1 MASPDTEGAVA
12 AREVAAEHLPH
23 WLRQHSE
30 RSYQFAAA
38 HAWERGTDHDAELL
52 FVAAMLHDLSLV
64 PGFDEVALPFEEAGG
79 LVARVL
85 ATGLG
90 WSPARRE
97 HLERVIVLHMRD
109 DVSPEVDAESY
120 LLQVG
125 TSADVSGG
133 TVALFGADVRQG
145 IVDAYPRGGFPEH
158 FLAAFEAQAARK
170 PTCAAAGALASPGWA
185 DRVRANPLGG

>member
-1 MASPDTEGAVA
+1 V
-12 AREVAAEHLPH
+12 R
-23 WLRQHSE
+23 
-30 RSYQFAAA
+30 
-38 HAWERGTDHDAELL
+38 DHDAELL
-52 FVAAMLHDLSLV
+52 FVAAMVHDLSLAS
-64 PGFDEVALPFEEAGG
+64 GFDDVALPFEEAGG

-90 WSPARRE
+90 WPPSRRE

-109 DVSPEVDAESY
+109 EVPPEVDAESY

-133 TVALFGADVRQG
+133 TVELFDADVRQG
-145 IVDAYPRGGFPEH
+145 ITAAYPRDGFPER

-170 PTCAAAGALASPGWA
+170 PSCAAAGALASAGWA